1 MWPDLAR
8 MTAWNLRDF
17 LFAFAFYYPL
27 FMAWIWMIGG
37 VWFYLRRER
46 RKGIGPDNPDPLDE
60 SPPCSLLIP
69 CFNEQDNVRD
79 TVEYALAVHYPD
91 FEVIAVNDGS
101 DDRTA
106 TILDA
111 MAKEHPRL
119 RVVHLAKNQGKAVAL
134 RAAALAARHEFL
146 VCIDG
151 DALIHPY
158 AVQWMMGHFVG
169 GPRVGAVTGNPRIL
183 NRSTLLGKIQV
194 GEFSSII
201 GLIKRA
207 QRTYGR
213 IFTVSGVLVTFRKSA
228 LERVGYWNED
238 MVTDDIDVSW
248 RLQMDHWDIR
258 YEPEALC
265 YIYMPET
272 LRGLWKQRL
281 RWAQGGVE
289 VLLRYT
295 AKFKTWRH
303 RRFWGVV
310 LEYMASIA
318 WAYVML
324 LIFALFFVGLFVE
337 LPRGWRVDSLL
348 PQWNG
353 TILGVTCLVQFLIS
367 LWIDRRYEHGRFL
380 RNYFWVIWYPL
391 LYWVLSML
399 TAVVALPKTLLR
411 RRQRARWVSPDRG
424 VRPKSREEV
433 S

>member
-1 MWPDLAR
+1 MMWPDITHA
-8 MTAWNLRDF
+8 ASWNLRDI
-17 LFAFAFYYPL
+17 LFGFAFYYPL

-37 VWFYLRRER
+37 VWFYIRRER
-46 RKGIGPDNPDPLDE
+46 RKGLGPDNPDPLE
-60 SPPCSLLIP
+60 EAPPCSILVP
-69 CFNEQDNVRD
+69 CFDEQDNVRD
-79 TVEYALAVHYPD
+79 TIEYALASHYPD
-91 FEVIAVNDGS
+91 FEVIAINDGS
-101 DDRTA
+101 DDKTGE
-106 TILDA
+106 ILDE
-111 MAKEHPRL
+111 MASRHDRL
-119 RVVHLAKNQGKAVAL
+119 RVIHLAQNQGKAIAL
-134 RAAALAARHEFL
+134 RTGALASANEFL

-158 AVQWMMGHFVG
+158 AMHWMIAHFHE

-183 NRSTLLGKIQV
+183 NRSSLLGKVQV

-213 IFTVSGVLVTFRKSA
+213 IFTVSGVIAAFRKSA
-228 LERVGYWNED
+228 LQRVGYWQED

-272 LRGLWKQRL
+272 LTGLWKQRL

-289 VLLRYT
+289 VLLRYGRQLL
-295 AKFKTWRH
+295 TWKH

-310 LEYMASIA
+310 LEYMTSVS
-318 WAYVML
+318 WSYVML
-324 LIFALFFVGLFVE
+324 TIFVLYFLGKFIP
-337 LPRGWRVDSLL
+337 LPPEWAVDTLL
-348 PQWNG
+348 PEWNG
-353 TILGVTCLVQFLIS
+353 TVLGVTCLIQFLVS

-380 RNYFWVIWYPL
+380 RHYFWVIWYPL
-391 LYWVLSML
+391 LYWILSML

-411 RRQRARWVSPDRG
+411 RRKRARWVSPDRG
-424 VRPKSREEV
+424 LRPE
-433 S
+433 